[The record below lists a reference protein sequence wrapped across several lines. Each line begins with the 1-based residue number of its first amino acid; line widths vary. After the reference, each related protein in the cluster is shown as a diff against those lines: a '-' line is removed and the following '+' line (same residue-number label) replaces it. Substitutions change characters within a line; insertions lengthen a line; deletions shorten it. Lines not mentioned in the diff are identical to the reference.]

1 MSRSVWNA
9 HQLSRELAVRERGQ
23 HTPDTQAGL
32 TKGAAVSNI
41 CTECHDFRCEPAG
54 RALGFHACRMPHFTL
69 GADAFDELKRR
80 SEEPG
85 RATPAMVELLRSTR
99 GKIKHA
105 SDKGQP

>member
-1 MSRSVWNA
+1 
-9 HQLSRELAVRERGQ
+9 
-23 HTPDTQAGL
+23 
-32 TKGAAVSNI
+32 
-41 CTECHDFRCEPAG
+41 
-54 RALGFHACRMPHFTL
+54 MPHFTL